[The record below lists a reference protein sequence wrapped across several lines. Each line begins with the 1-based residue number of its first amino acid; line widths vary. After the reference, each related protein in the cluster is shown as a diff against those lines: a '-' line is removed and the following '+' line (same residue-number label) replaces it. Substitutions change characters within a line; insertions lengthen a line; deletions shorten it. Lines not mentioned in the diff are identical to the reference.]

1 MNHEKLIAYYEARLE
16 KVKLMH
22 GATYGSK
29 ENWKGQPYIEQAEKD
44 LEEVKN
50 GRNW

>member
-1 MNHEKLIAYYEARLE
+1 MEQEKLIAYYQERLE
-16 KVKLMH
+16 KVKAMH
-22 GATYGSK
+22 SHTYGSK

-50 GRNW
+50 GRAW